1 MKKVVPARTVKK
13 AKPTPSKVP
22 ARTAVRAKV
31 MASASRTTKP
41 IRKALVAAKPSS
53 KTAVKPSS
61 HKSSSKSSAKAI
73 VAPPARVFPPAPKPN
88 LSVKPMPKNPAV
100 IIPPRATPQGI
111 NGKPGILMPKP
122 VPKAPPLAIV
132 VPGVAPATPVKVEST
147 ISPDKDLSIKGD
159 KAGQHVKDRIVLM
172 VPDPFWLHTYWEIS
186 HQSVQRAE
194 AALGQ
199 DWHGAK
205 PIIRL
210 FDVTS
215 QDTTSTSETPMR
227 DLLVHGGC
235 NHWYIDVPQPPRSYR
250 VDIGYIS
257 RRGQFYV
264 LARSNVVTPPKAGVS
279 EQLEEGWQQDVEN
292 KTPEKVLAMSTG
304 YESAGGPSQLK
315 DLMDEQ
321 FRRPL
326 KDSAFGTGATLPTK
340 LKKFHF
346 ELDAELIVY
355 GKTDSAATVTLQN
368 EPVKLRPDG
377 TFTMR
382 FSLPDSRQIIP
393 AVATAQDGMEERTIV
408 LAVERNTKH
417 LDPMVHDAYGEQ

>member
-1 MKKVVPARTVKK
+1 MKKVAPTSRTKK
-13 AKPTPSKVP
+13 SKPMQKNKLRPS
-22 ARTAVRAKV
+22 VRAKAPTPKHRV
-31 MASASRTTKP
+31 APAP
-41 IRKALVAAKPSS
+41 ARKALLSKVKPAPKIVAAPKPAAKPAILA
-53 KTAVKPSS
+53 KTIILTKPVPLPKPS
-61 HKSSSKSSAKAI
+61 
-73 VAPPARVFPPAPKPN
+73 
-88 LSVKPMPKNPAV
+88 LSVKPVPKNTPV
-100 IIPPRATPQGI
+100 IIPPRPNA
-111 NGKPGILMPKP
+111 NGLHPRPGVPSKPMLPFVKP
-122 VPKAPPLAIV
+122 VKPPMVAAIP
-132 VPGVAPATPVKVEST
+132 VPTTTPVKVEST
-147 ISPDKDLSIKGD
+147 IPPDKDLSIKGE

-205 PIIRL
+205 PILRL

-215 QDTTSTSETPMR
+215 QDTTSTSETPVR
-227 DLLVHGGC
+227 DILLHGGC
-235 NHWYIDVPQPPRSYR
+235 NHWYVDVPQPPRSYR
-250 VDIGYIS
+250 VDIGYVS

-279 EQLEEGWQQDVEN
+279 EPLVEGWSAEVES
-292 KTPEKVLAMSTG
+292 KGPEKILAMSTG

-326 KDSAFGTGATLPTK
+326 KDNAFGSGATLPTK

-355 GKTDSAATVTLQN
+355 GKTDSAASVTLQN

>member
-1 MKKVVPARTVKK
+1 MKKV
-13 AKPTPSKVP
+13 
-22 ARTAVRAKV
+22 
-31 MASASRTTKP
+31 
-41 IRKALVAAKPSS
+41 
-53 KTAVKPSS
+53 
-61 HKSSSKSSAKAI
+61 
-73 VAPPARVFPPAPKPN
+73 APKSPAKK
-88 LSVKPMPKNPAV
+88 SKPMPKNKLRPVARAKAKPSPAKHRPAVAAGASRIAKVKVKPAAKTVAAPKPVAKTVILTKPIPLPKPSLSVKPIPKNTPV
-100 IIPPRATPQGI
+100 IIPPRPNA
-111 NGKPGILMPKP
+111 NGLHPR
-122 VPKAPPLAIV
+122 
-132 VPGVAPATPVKVEST
+132 PGVPSKPMLPIVKPLTKPPMVAAIAVPVTTPVKPEST
-147 ISPDKDLSIKGD
+147 IPPDKDLSIKGE

-186 HQSVQRAE
+186 HHSVQRAE

-205 PIIRL
+205 PILRL

-215 QDTTSTSETPMR
+215 QDTTSTSETPVR
-227 DLLVHGGC
+227 DILLHGGC
-235 NHWYIDVPQPPRSYR
+235 NHWYVDVPQPPRSYR

-279 EQLEEGWQQDVEN
+279 EPLTEGWSAEVES
-292 KTPEKVLAMSTG
+292 KGPEKILAMSTG

-326 KDSAFGTGATLPTK
+326 KDNAFGSGATLPTK

-355 GKTDSAATVTLQN
+355 GKTDAAASVTLQN